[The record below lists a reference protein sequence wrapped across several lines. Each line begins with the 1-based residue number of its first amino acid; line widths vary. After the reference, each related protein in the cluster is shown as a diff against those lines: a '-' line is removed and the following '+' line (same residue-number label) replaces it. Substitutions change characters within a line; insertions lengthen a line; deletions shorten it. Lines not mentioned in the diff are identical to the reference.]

1 MAIRY
6 KALTEL
12 YRETQRSVTA
22 PDQWRAFLAS
32 ACRNYRLSFDEQLL
46 VYAQRPDATAVL
58 EIERWNRQFGRWVN
72 RGANGIAVFDG
83 EHNGKP
89 RLKYYF
95 DISDTHEARF
105 PRPVPLWT
113 VREEYAPDIIETLEN
128 SFGEL
133 EHKED
138 LGEALLSAAKNA
150 VEDNMPDYL
159 SELKNLTEGSF
170 LEELDELN
178 LEVEYRRAVQNSIGY
193 MLLVRCGL
201 DPSEYFEDEDF
212 RDVLNFNTPQTLN
225 ALGVATGDISQMCL
239 SAISRTVLALQRQPQ
254 KENRT
259 FEPQQKNQYAVT
271 EQENTQPERSFE
283 YDRDHLHQAGR
294 LQSAEPSA
302 APGGAGSPW
311 EIRIASEEVPQGA
324 PQGDVHQP
332 ADQRE
337 AFQPSG
343 GDPADRPAP
352 DGGNRGA
359 DGQGSGRDG
368 GTESQRPDEMGADDE
383 QPAER
388 GGGNGAGG
396 ADLQLKDEPEESA
409 GGDELPAFL
418 DEKQIMA
425 IIANKDDD
433 LKYKKQQIELFF
445 SVHSDAQERA
455 DYLKSAYHDRY
466 TEIIADGQRLGYKP
480 QENGL
485 LMWEG
490 SYPSRTRESVFSWE
504 VVAGWIVQLIDKKEY
519 FIQTDIPQLPD
530 QESQQMSLF
539 DFAAFQQ
546 PAQAEGTAQPSIFP
560 HPALPQQVIDEALCI
575 GANDQN
581 SRLII
586 CAYFKKD
593 KPDNARFLSEHYGEN
608 GAGFYLDGRQ
618 YAIWYNAEGI
628 RIAQGESAQRSSGT
642 LISWEQVAV
651 RIRELLDLGRYMPQ
665 SELDRVD
672 EYERQ
677 QRAAQL
683 WYLRQDFAEGTA
695 DAGFLPTVNAI
706 YGKNH
711 GFPEE
716 SAAIQGLLNH
726 TEALQTIRDELEQ
739 FVQAYGENRELL
751 RFHFHRPQKLL
762 EQLSDLQREPLH
774 FTAAEGYDPQRRFFI
789 SGDEIDNLLRG
800 GKRSTDY
807 RLAVYSFY
815 RNHTERKER
824 ENFLKHYHGEYSGH
838 SGGNDDVTYQLS
850 KGVSFSHGSITAP
863 YAKVELKWNAV
874 EKRVSA
880 MIAQGRFLTDEDR
893 AAMPQYEKR
902 QLARNI
908 RTFFENVPQEQPRP
922 YPFGFAYWDAVKLIE
937 PQLDD
942 PARVE
947 EIYQMMVP
955 IWEATPQ
962 DDRMYALRQQAFENL
977 TAFRQGT
984 FTLFAEHK
992 EPVVPTM
999 PQAKAYDLG
1008 YGHLGNGITVWNRL
1022 EEEHGDYK
1030 TVAHIAPDRTVTIYD
1045 EEMPQAV
1052 REEIQRI
1059 ADTSEMTISVTQD
1072 APVFAVPPRVQEQPQ
1087 KEEPADPYPELA
1099 AQVLRFVGEFDG
1111 SRMGYG
1117 EDDAEALENI
1127 AQQLHDPVQREEIRR
1142 LLQSFL
1148 DHADPEEEIAVDV
1161 TLCMEQIAELPP
1173 ALTPEQ
1179 AQIEEI
1185 AGYLEEAGYAAS
1197 SQLVEEGLM
1206 DYRAHGGK
1214 GNSQDVAD
1222 FIEREFLSEEAEP
1235 ASLEIA
1241 KEFINDFCEAEY
1253 GSPADFSDLEKVGI
1267 AYTTVTD
1274 EEIPIQVNADL
1285 VHYRIERYLDGQFLE
1300 RRQYESLDELI
1311 QNELAELDFNDLV
1324 SVSDEELESIGVT
1337 PEQRSDDYRLLSRLK
1352 ADCDYFLGAG
1362 GRAEKHLWAGNVREQ
1377 IAKMRELY
1385 AALPDE
1391 PEWLT
1396 MEDIDRYA
1404 QRMEPPFEVVVYHHF
1419 ENGVDERLDYQT
1431 LAEAEQAAQ
1440 KYVAGTMEGEDGF
1453 AYDGAGIY
1461 DLQENRWLRV
1471 YGNFPDERAIE
1482 QAKQAPAAEE
1492 QPASPEQADLQPK
1505 KEEALPLPP
1514 KRPRRE
1520 RITFTTLH
1528 SEVPRDQRHDFHIT
1542 DDALGHGTPSEKY
1555 AANVAAIRT
1564 LKQIEAEERL
1574 ATPEEQEILSR
1585 YVGWGGLANCF
1596 EQTSPHYEELKSLL
1610 DSEEY
1615 AAARASSLTAFY
1627 TPPVVIRG
1635 IYKALAQMG
1644 FTQGNILEPSCGT
1657 GNFLGLLPTDM
1668 AGSKAY
1674 GVELDSISG
1683 RIAGQLYQNA
1693 SISVNGFE
1701 TVQMPDSFFD
1711 VAVGNVP
1718 FGDFKVQDKRY
1729 DKHHWLIHDYFF
1741 GKTLDKVR
1749 PGGIVAFITSKGT
1762 LDKENSSVRKYL
1774 AQRADLIGAIRLP
1787 DNTFKQN
1794 AGTEVTSDIIFL
1806 QKRDHITDLDQDWVH
1821 LDTDENGIRMNRYFV
1836 QNPEMILGDMVME
1849 STRFGP
1855 DSACKAREGEDLS
1868 EQLANAIQF
1877 LQAEIKPYE
1886 LEELDEE
1893 EDRSIPADPT
1903 VKNFSYTIADGQV
1916 YYRENS
1922 LMHSVEVSVTAENR
1936 IRGMIE
1942 LRECVRRLIE
1952 YQTEGYPDEEIAAEQ
1967 QKLNA
1972 LYDSFTAKYGLLNS
1986 RGNKLAFSEDSSYC
2000 LLCSL
2005 EVLDE
2010 QGSLKRKADMFT
2022 RRTIRPH
2029 VAVTSVDTASEA
2041 LAVSISEKAR
2051 VDMEYMAE
2059 LSGKSPEELERE
2071 IAGIIYRDI
2080 RCAEN
2085 PEDILPSLADLSR
2098 YPLVTADEYLSG
2110 KVRHKLRMAKA
2121 FLEVAPDH
2129 QKETA
2134 RRNVEALEAVQPQ
2147 DLGAGEIGVRIGANW
2162 VPIEVYQQFMVELL
2176 TPNYYVRDRIKILRS
2191 EATGQWSIREKNA
2204 DRSNVKANT
2213 TYGTKRMSA
2222 YHILEQ
2228 TLNQKDVRVFDYI
2241 EDENG
2246 KKKPVLNKK
2255 ETAIAQDR
2263 QELIKQK
2270 FTEWIWKDID
2280 RRELLCRIYNETFN
2294 GVRPREYDGRHI
2306 RFEGMNP
2313 EISLR
2318 PHQIN
2323 AIAHILYGG
2332 NTLLAHEVGAGKT
2345 YEMVA
2350 AAMEMKRLGL
2360 CTKSLIV
2367 VPNHITEQWAAE
2379 WLQLYPSANI
2389 LVATKKDFETQNRKK
2404 FCSRIATGDY
2414 DAIIIGH
2421 SQFEKIPMSVERQQ
2435 AILERQIEEILFGI
2449 EQAKAQKAE
2458 RYTVKQ
2464 MERTRKS
2471 LEARLAKLNDQ
2482 SRKDDVVT
2490 FEQLGVDRLFIDES
2504 HYFKNLFLAT
2514 KMRNVGGI
2522 AQTEAQK
2529 SSDLFMKTQ
2538 YLDELTGG
2546 RGVIFA
2552 TGTPISNSM
2561 VELYTIQRYLQY
2573 RLLQEMGLIHFDDWA
2588 SNFGETVTAIELS
2601 PEGTGYRAKT
2611 RFAKFYNLPEL
2622 MAAFKEVADIQTA
2635 DMLKLP
2641 VPKANFH
2648 TEVIQPSELQKEM
2661 IQGLAERAEK
2671 IRAGGVDPHVDNML
2685 RITNDGRKLALD
2697 MRLIQPL
2704 APDDPD
2710 GKVAVC
2716 ARNVFRIWE
2725 QTKEKHSAQL
2735 VFCDLSTPTTDG
2747 SFSVYDDLKKKLM
2760 DAGIPEEEIAFI
2772 HTADSEAKKKELF
2785 SKVRSGQVRVLLGS
2799 TAKMGAG
2806 TNVQDKL
2813 IALHDL
2819 DCPWRPSDLQ
2829 QRLGRIVRQGNENEE
2844 VEIYRYVTEGTF
2856 DAYLYQLVENKQ
2868 KFIAQIM
2875 TSKAPVRVAD
2885 DVDETALSYS
2895 EIKALATGNPLIIE
2909 KCNLDMEVA
2918 RLNMLKASHLNQVYA
2933 LEELVYR
2940 KYPEEITRL
2949 TERIAGYEQDVAL
2962 AAVHPKAQE
2971 GFCGMEVEGRH
2982 YTEKEDAGKAIIDVC
2997 TRMTGSDAV
3006 LLGQYRGFSMVLAYD
3021 GRSNEYR
3028 ITLKGTLSHT
3038 VTLGADVFGNITRL
3052 DNALEN
3058 LAGSLQ
3064 AEQNSL
3070 EETKTQL
3077 ENARTELATPFARE
3091 EELAEKTARLKELNI
3106 LLNMDEKDKTLMDDT
3121 PDEGEDVPARRVAE
3135 LAR

>member
-1 MAIRY
+1 MAILY

-12 YRETQRSVTA
+12 YRETQRKVTA
-22 PDQWRAFLAS
+22 PSEWQAFLAA
-32 ACRNYRLSFDEQLL
+32 ACRNYRLSFYEQLL

-159 SELKNLTEGSF
+159 SELKTLTEGSF

-352 DGGNRGA
+352 DGGNRGT
-359 DGQGSGRDG
+359 DGESRGRDG
-368 GTESQRPDEMGADDE
+368 GTESQRPDEMGGADE
-383 QPAER
+383 QHPER
-388 GGGNGAGG
+388 GGGNGAGRT
-396 ADLQLKDEPEESA
+396 DLQLTTQEPEPEESA
-409 GGDELPAFL
+409 GGEQLPALL

-433 LKYKKQQIELFF
+433 LKYKKNQIELFF
-445 SVHSDAQERA
+445 SVHSDVQERA
-455 DYLKSAYHDRY
+455 DYLKSAYQDRY

-490 SYPSRTRESVFSWE
+490 SYPSRTKESVFSWDI
-504 VVAGWIVQLIDKKEY
+504 VAQWTAQLIDKKEY
-519 FIQTDIPQLPD
+519 FIQTDIPQLLT

-539 DFAAFQQ
+539 DFAALQQ

-593 KPDNARFLSEHYGEN
+593 KPDNARFLAEHYVEN

-628 RIAQGESAQRSSGT
+628 RIAQGESAQRSSAT
-642 LISWEQVAV
+642 LIPWEQAAA

-672 EYERQ
+672 GYERQ

-695 DAGFLPTVNAI
+695 DAGYLPTVNAI

-716 SAAIQGLLNH
+716 SAAISDLLGHPEGLQNL
-726 TEALQTIRDELEQ
+726 RDELEQ
-739 FVQAYGENRELL
+739 FVQAYRENRELL

-774 FTAAEGYDPQRRFFI
+774 FTAAEGYAPQRRFFI

-893 AAMPQYEKR
+893 AAMPQYEKH

-908 RTFFENVPQEQPRP
+908 RTFFENVPQEQPHP
-922 YPFGFAYWDAVKLIE
+922 YHFGFDYWDAVKLIE

-955 IWEATPQ
+955 VWEATPQ

-992 EPVVPTM
+992 EPVAPAM

-1072 APVFAVPPRVQEQPQ
+1072 APVFAVPPRVQEPPQ

-1117 EDDAEALENI
+1117 EDDAQAVENI

-1148 DHADPEEEIAVDV
+1148 DHADPEEEIAVDI
-1161 TLCMEQIAELPP
+1161 TLCMEQIGELPP

-1197 SQLVEEGLM
+1197 RELIEEGLM

-1222 FIEREFLSEEAEP
+1222 FIEREFLSEETEP

-1285 VHYRIERYLDGQFLE
+1285 VHYRIERYLGGQFLE

-1311 QNELAELDFNDLV
+1311 QNELAELDFDDLV
-1324 SVSDEELESIGVT
+1324 SVSDEELESISTT
-1337 PEQRSDDYRLLSRLK
+1337 PEQDSDDYRLLSRLK

-1385 AALPDE
+1385 AALPE
-1391 PEWLT
+1391 KPEWLT
-1396 MEDIDRYA
+1396 PEDIDRYA
-1404 QRMEPPFEVVVYHHF
+1404 QRMEPPYEVAVYHHF
-1419 ENGVDERLDYQT
+1419 ENGFDERLDYQT

-1440 KYVAGTMEGEDGF
+1440 QYVAGTMEGEDGF

-1461 DLQENRWLRV
+1461 DLNERRWLRV
-1471 YGNFPDERAIE
+1471 YGDFPDERAIE
-1482 QAKQAPAAEE
+1482 QAALAAEE
-1492 QPASPEQADLQPK
+1492 LQTSQEQEQAQPQ
-1505 KEEALPLPP
+1505 KEEPAMLPP

-1528 SEVPRDQRHDFHIT
+1528 PEILRDQRHDFHIT

-1585 YVGWGGLANCF
+1585 YVGWGGLADCF
-1596 EQTSPHYEELKSLL
+1596 EETSPHYGELKSLL

-1615 AAARASSLTAFY
+1615 AAARASTLTAFY

-1635 IYKALAQMG
+1635 IYKALSQMG

-1657 GNFLGLLPTDM
+1657 GNFLGLLPADM

-1718 FGDFKVQDKRY
+1718 FGDFKVLDRRY

-1749 PGGIVAFITSKGT
+1749 PGGVIAFVTSKGT
-1762 LDKENSSVRKYL
+1762 MDKENSAVRRYL

-1787 DNTFKQN
+1787 DNTFKRN
-1794 AGTEVTSDIIFL
+1794 AGTEVTSDVIFL
-1806 QKRDHITDLDQDWVH
+1806 QKRDHITDLEPDWVH

-1836 QNPEMILGDMVME
+1836 QHPEMILGDMVME

-1868 EQLANAIQF
+1868 EQLANAVQF

-1893 EDRSIPADPT
+1893 EDKSIPADPN

-1922 LMHSVEVSVTAENR
+1922 LMHPVEVSVTAENR

-1942 LRECVRRLIE
+1942 LRECTRRLIE

-1972 LYDSFTAKYGLLNS
+1972 LYDSFIAKYGLINS

-2010 QGSLKRKADMFT
+2010 QGNLKRKADMFT

-2051 VDMEYMAE
+2051 VDMDYMAE

-2071 IAGIIYRDI
+2071 LAGVIYRDI

-2085 PEDILPSLADLSR
+2085 PEDILPSLVDLSR

-2110 KVRHKLRMAKA
+2110 KVRQKLRMAKA
-2121 FLEVAPDH
+2121 FLEVAPDN

-2228 TLNQKDVRVFDYI
+2228 TLNQRDVRVFDYI

-2255 ETAIAQDR
+2255 ET
-2263 QELIKQK
+2263 
-2270 FTEWIWKDID
+2270 
-2280 RRELLCRIYNETFN
+2280 
-2294 GVRPREYDGRHI
+2294 
-2306 RFEGMNP
+2306 
-2313 EISLR
+2313 
-2318 PHQIN
+2318 

-2435 AILERQIEEILFGI
+2435 AILERQIEEILEGI

-2482 SRKDDVVT
+2482 SRKDDTVT
-2490 FEQLGVDRLFIDES
+2490 FEQLGIDRLFIDES

-2538 YLDELTGG
+2538 YLDELTGV

-2573 RLLQEMGLIHFDDWA
+2573 RLLQEMGLVHFDDWA
-2588 SNFGETVTAIELS
+2588 GSFGETVTAIELS
-2601 PEGTGYRAKT
+2601 PEGYT
-2611 RFAKFYNLPEL
+2611 
-2622 MAAFKEVADIQTA
+2622 
-2635 DMLKLP
+2635 
-2641 VPKANFH
+2641 
-2648 TEVIQPSELQKEM
+2648 
-2661 IQGLAERAEK
+2661 
-2671 IRAGGVDPHVDNML
+2671 
-2685 RITNDGRKLALD
+2685 
-2697 MRLIQPL
+2697 
-2704 APDDPD
+2704 
-2710 GKVAVC
+2710 
-2716 ARNVFRIWE
+2716 
-2725 QTKEKHSAQL
+2725 L
-2735 VFCDLSTPTTDG
+2735 V
-2747 SFSVYDDLKKKLM
+2747 
-2760 DAGIPEEEIAFI
+2760 
-2772 HTADSEAKKKELF
+2772 
-2785 SKVRSGQVRVLLGS
+2785 
-2799 TAKMGAG
+2799 
-2806 TNVQDKL
+2806 
-2813 IALHDL
+2813 
-2819 DCPWRPSDLQ
+2819 
-2829 QRLGRIVRQGNENEE
+2829 
-2844 VEIYRYVTEGTF
+2844 
-2856 DAYLYQLVENKQ
+2856 
-2868 KFIAQIM
+2868 
-2875 TSKAPVRVAD
+2875 
-2885 DVDETALSYS
+2885 
-2895 EIKALATGNPLIIE
+2895 
-2909 KCNLDMEVA
+2909 
-2918 RLNMLKASHLNQVYA
+2918 
-2933 LEELVYR
+2933 
-2940 KYPEEITRL
+2940 
-2949 TERIAGYEQDVAL
+2949 
-2962 AAVHPKAQE
+2962 
-2971 GFCGMEVEGRH
+2971 
-2982 YTEKEDAGKAIIDVC
+2982 
-2997 TRMTGSDAV
+2997 
-3006 LLGQYRGFSMVLAYD
+3006 
-3021 GRSNEYR
+3021 
-3028 ITLKGTLSHT
+3028 
-3038 VTLGADVFGNITRL
+3038 
-3052 DNALEN
+3052 
-3058 LAGSLQ
+3058 
-3064 AEQNSL
+3064 
-3070 EETKTQL
+3070 
-3077 ENARTELATPFARE
+3077 
-3091 EELAEKTARLKELNI
+3091 
-3106 LLNMDEKDKTLMDDT
+3106 
-3121 PDEGEDVPARRVAE
+3121 RR
-3135 LAR
+3135 

>member
-1 MAIRY
+1 MA
-6 KALTEL
+6 
-12 YRETQRSVTA
+12 V
-22 PDQWRAFLAS
+22 
-32 ACRNYRLSFDEQLL
+32 
-46 VYAQRPDATAVL
+46 
-58 EIERWNRQFGRWVN
+58 
-72 RGANGIAVFDG
+72 
-83 EHNGKP
+83 
-89 RLKYYF
+89 
-95 DISDTHEARF
+95 
-105 PRPVPLWT
+105 
-113 VREEYAPDIIETLEN
+113 
-128 SFGEL
+128 
-133 EHKED
+133 
-138 LGEALLSAAKNA
+138 
-150 VEDNMPDYL
+150 
-159 SELKNLTEGSF
+159 
-170 LEELDELN
+170 
-178 LEVEYRRAVQNSIGY
+178 
-193 MLLVRCGL
+193 
-201 DPSEYFEDEDF
+201 
-212 RDVLNFNTPQTLN
+212 
-225 ALGVATGDISQMCL
+225 
-239 SAISRTVLALQRQPQ
+239 
-254 KENRT
+254 
-259 FEPQQKNQYAVT
+259 
-271 EQENTQPERSFE
+271 
-283 YDRDHLHQAGR
+283 
-294 LQSAEPSA
+294 
-302 APGGAGSPW
+302 
-311 EIRIASEEVPQGA
+311 
-324 PQGDVHQP
+324 
-332 ADQRE
+332 
-337 AFQPSG
+337 
-343 GDPADRPAP
+343 
-352 DGGNRGA
+352 
-359 DGQGSGRDG
+359 
-368 GTESQRPDEMGADDE
+368 
-383 QPAER
+383 
-388 GGGNGAGG
+388 
-396 ADLQLKDEPEESA
+396 
-409 GGDELPAFL
+409 
-418 DEKQIMA
+418 
-425 IIANKDDD
+425 IANKDDD

-445 SVHSDAQERA
+445 SVHPDEPERA
-455 DYLKSAYHDRY
+455 EYLKSAYQDRF
-466 TEIIADGQRLGYKP
+466 TEIIADGQRLGYRP

-490 SYPSRTRESVFSWE
+490 AYLSRTKESVFSWDL
-504 VVAGWIVQLIDKKEY
+504 VAGWTARLIDKKEY
-519 FIQTDIPQLPD
+519 FIQTDIPRLPT
-530 QESQQMSLF
+530 QEGQQMSLF

-546 PAQAEGTAQPSIFP
+546 PARTEGAAQPSVFP

-575 GANDQN
+575 GSNHKH

-593 KPDNARFLSEHYGEN
+593 KPDNARFLAEHYGEN
-608 GAGFYLDGRQ
+608 GAGFYLNGKK
-618 YAIWYNAEGI
+618 YALWYNAEGI
-628 RIAQGESAQRSSGT
+628 RIAKGESVQRSSAA
-642 LISWEQVAV
+642 LIPWEQAAA

-665 SELDRVD
+665 SELDQVD
-672 EYERQ
+672 RHE
-677 QRAAQL
+677 
-683 WYLRQDFAEGTA
+683 
-695 DAGFLPTVNAI
+695 VNALADRLLLMFRDI
-706 YGKNH
+706 EDEDKRFFPSLRAVYDKPG
-711 GFPEE
+711 GFPEASE
-716 SAAIQGLLNH
+716 EIAGLLSREDGLQAILSEYEAFAAAYQENPAILRFRFYRPL
-726 TEALQTIRDELEQ
+726 ALQ
-739 FVQAYGENRELL
+739 A
-751 RFHFHRPQKLL
+751 
-762 EQLSDLQREPLH
+762 QLADLQREPLH
-774 FTAAEGYDPQRRFFI
+774 FTAAEGYDPQRRLYI
-789 SGDEIDNLLRG
+789 STDEIDNLLRG
-800 GKRSTDY
+800 GKRSVDY

-815 RNHTERKER
+815 RNHTDRKER
-824 ENFLKHYHGEYSGH
+824 EDFLKHYHGEYSGYG
-838 SGGNDDVTYQLS
+838 GGNDDVTYQLS
-850 KGVSFSHGSITAP
+850 KGVSFSHGSIAAP
-863 YAKVELKWNAV
+863 YAKVELKWSAV
-874 EKRVSA
+874 EKHVSA
-880 MIAQGRFLTDEDR
+880 MIAQGRFLSEDDR
-893 AAMPQYEKR
+893 AAMPQYEKH

-908 RTFFENVPQEQPRP
+908 RTFFENVPQEQPHP
-922 YPFGFAYWDAVKLIE
+922 YPFGFDYWDAVKVIE

-947 EIYQMMVP
+947 EIHQMMVP

-962 DDRMYALRQQAFENL
+962 GDRMYTLRQQAFENL

-992 EPVVPTM
+992 EPVAPTTS
-999 PQAKAYDLG
+999 QAKAYDLG
-1008 YGHLGNGITVWNRL
+1008 YGHMGNGLTVWNRL

-1030 TVAHIAPDRTVTIYD
+1030 TVAHIGPDRTVTIYD

-1052 REEIQRI
+1052 RDEIKRI
-1059 ADTSEMTISVTQD
+1059 ADTSEMTISATQD
-1072 APVFAVPPRVQEQPQ
+1072 APVFAVSPRVQEPPQ
-1087 KEEPADPYPELA
+1087 KEEAPDPYPALA
-1099 AQVLRFVGEFDG
+1099 AQVLRLIGEFDG
-1111 SRMGYG
+1111 SRMDYG
-1117 EDDAEALENI
+1117 EDDAQAVENI
-1127 AQQLHDPVQREEIRR
+1127 ARQLHDPVQREELYE
-1142 LLQSFL
+1142 LLRSFL

-1161 TLCMEQIAELPP
+1161 ALCLEQIEALPP

-1179 AQIEEI
+1179 ALREEI
-1185 AGYLEEAGYAAS
+1185 KTYLDEAGYAAS
-1197 SQLVEEGLM
+1197 DELIENGISE
-1206 DYRAHGGK
+1206 YRSHGGK
-1214 GNSQDVAD
+1214 GNSQDVAG
-1222 FIEREFLSEEAEP
+1222 FIERELLAEEP
-1235 ASLEIA
+1235 AA
-1241 KEFINDFCEAEY
+1241 EAMPS
-1253 GSPADFSDLEKVGI
+1253 GHGDK
-1267 AYTTVTD
+1267 
-1274 EEIPIQVNADL
+1274 
-1285 VHYRIERYLDGQFLE
+1285 
-1300 RRQYESLDELI
+1300 
-1311 QNELAELDFNDLV
+1311 
-1324 SVSDEELESIGVT
+1324 
-1337 PEQRSDDYRLLSRLK
+1337 YRLLGRLK

-1385 AALPDE
+1385 AALPE
-1391 PEWLT
+1391 KPKWLT
-1396 MEDIDRYA
+1396 PEDIERYA
-1404 QRMEPPFEVVVYHHF
+1404 QRMEPPYEVAVYHHF
-1419 ENGVDERLDYQT
+1419 ENGFDERLDYQT

-1440 KYVAGTMEGEDGF
+1440 QYVAGTMEGEDGF

-1461 DLQENRWLRV
+1461 DLNECRWLRV
-1471 YGNFPDERAIE
+1471 YGDFPDERAIE
-1482 QAKQAPAAEE
+1482 QAALAAEE
-1492 QPASPEQADLQPK
+1492 LQASQEQDVLQPK
-1505 KEEALPLPP
+1505 KEEPAPLPP

-1528 SEVPRDQRHDFHIT
+1528 PEIPRDQRHDFHIT
-1542 DDALGHGTPSEKY
+1542 DDALGHGAPSEKY
-1555 AANVAAIRT
+1555 AANAAAIRT

-1585 YVGWGGLANCF
+1585 YVGWGGLADCF
-1596 EQTSPHYEELKSLL
+1596 EETSPHYEELKSLL

-1615 AAARASSLTAFY
+1615 AAARASTLTAFY

-1635 IYKALAQMG
+1635 IYKALSQMG

-1657 GNFLGLLPTDM
+1657 GNFLGLLPADM

-1718 FGDFKVQDKRY
+1718 FGDFKVLDRRY

-1741 GKTLDKVR
+1741 GKALDKVR
-1749 PGGIVAFITSKGT
+1749 PGGVIAFVTSKGT
-1762 LDKENSSVRKYL
+1762 MDKENSAVRRYL

-1787 DNTFKQN
+1787 DNTFKRN
-1794 AGTEVTSDIIFL
+1794 AGTEVTSDVIFL

-1836 QNPEMILGDMVME
+1836 QHPEMILGDMVME

-1893 EDRSIPADPT
+1893 EDKSIPADPN
-1903 VKNFSYTIADGQV
+1903 VKNFSYTITDGQV

-1922 LMHSVEVSVTAENR
+1922 LMHPVEASVTAENR

-1952 YQTEGYPDEEIAAEQ
+1952 YQTEGYPDEEISAEQ

-1972 LYDSFTAKYGLLNS
+1972 LYDSFTAKYGLINS

-2010 QGSLKRKADMFT
+2010 QGGLRRKADMFS

-2051 VDMEYMAE
+2051 VDMDYMAE
-2059 LSGKSPEELERE
+2059 LSGKSPEELEQE
-2071 IAGIIYRDI
+2071 LAGVIYRDI

-2098 YPLVTADEYLSG
+2098 YPFVTADEYLSG
-2110 KVRHKLRMAKA
+2110 KVRQKLRMAKA
-2121 FLEVAPDH
+2121 FLEAAPAG

-2162 VPIEVYQQFMVELL
+2162 VPIDVYQQFMVELL
-2176 TPNYYVRDRIKILRS
+2176 TPYGQARSRIKILRS
-2191 EATGQWSIREKNA
+2191 EVTGQWSITEKNF
-2204 DRSNVKANT
+2204 DRANVKANT
-2213 TYGTKRMSA
+2213 TYGTRRMSA

-2228 TLNQKDVRVFDYI
+2228 TLNQRDVRVFDYI
-2241 EDENG
+2241 EDEYGN
-2246 KKKPVLNKK
+2246 KKPVLNKK

-2270 FTEWIWKDID
+2270 FAEWVWKDID
-2280 RRELLCRIYNETFN
+2280 RRERLCRIYNETFN
-2294 GVRPREYDGRHI
+2294 ALRPREYDGRHI

-2313 EISLR
+2313 EITLR
-2318 PHQIN
+2318 PHQVN

-2435 AILERQIEEILFGI
+2435 AILERQIEEILEGI

-2471 LEARLAKLNDQ
+2471 LETRLAKLNDQ
-2482 SRKDDVVT
+2482 SRKDDTVT
-2490 FEQLGVDRLFIDES
+2490 FEQLGIDRLFIDES

-2546 RGVIFA
+2546 RGTIFA

-2573 RLLQEMGLIHFDDWA
+2573 RMLQEMGLVHFDDWA
-2588 SNFGETVTAIELS
+2588 GNFGETVTAIELS
-2601 PEGTGYRAKT
+2601 PEGTGYRART

-2622 MAAFKEVADIQTA
+2622 MATFKGVADIQTA

-2648 TEVIQPSELQKEM
+2648 TEVIKPSEIQKEM
-2661 IQGLAERAEK
+2661 IKGLAERAEK

-2704 APDDPD
+2704 APDDPN

-2716 ARNVFRIWE
+2716 ARNVYRIWE
-2725 QTKEKHSAQL
+2725 QTKEKRSAQL

-2785 SKVRSGQVRVLLGS
+2785 SKVRAGQVRVLLGS

-2875 TSKAPVRVAD
+2875 TSKSPVRVAD

-2933 LEELVYR
+2933 LEELAYR

-2949 TERIAGYEQDVAL
+2949 TERIEGYEQDVAL
-2962 AAVHPKAQE
+2962 VADHPKTQE
-2971 GFCGMEVEGRH
+2971 GFCGMEVDGKH

-3021 GRSNEYR
+3021 GMSNEYR

-3058 LAGSLQ
+3058 LAGSLE
-3064 AEQNSL
+3064 AEQNRL
-3070 EETKTQL
+3070 EETRGQL
-3077 ENARTELATPFARE
+3077 ENARAELQTPFARE
-3091 EELAEKTARLKELNI
+3091 AELAEKTKRLKELNI
-3106 LLNMDEKDKTLMDDT
+3106 LLNMDEKDKTLMDDG
-3121 PDEGEDVPARRVAE
+3121 PDEGEEMPERKVVGLER
-3135 LAR
+3135 

>member
-12 YRETQRSVTA
+12 YQETQRSVTA

-32 ACRNYRLSFDEQLL
+32 ACRNYRLPFDEQLL

-133 EHKED
+133 ERKED

-159 SELKNLTEGSF
+159 AELKTLTEGSF

-201 DPSEYFEDEDF
+201 DPSEYFEDMDF
-212 RDVLNFNTPQTLN
+212 RDVTDFNTPQTLN

-332 ADQRE
+332 ADQRQAE
-337 AFQPSG
+337 QPSG

-352 DGGNRGA
+352 DGADRGA
-359 DGQGSGRDG
+359 DGQEPGRDR
-368 GTESQRPDEMGADDE
+368 GTESQRPDEVGADDE

-396 ADLQLKDEPEESA
+396 ADLQLIDEPEESA
-409 GGDELPAFL
+409 GGEQLPALL

-433 LKYKKQQIELFF
+433 LKYKKNQIELFF
-445 SVHSDAQERA
+445 SVHSDVQERA
-455 DYLKSAYHDRY
+455 EYLKSAYQDRY

-490 SYPSRTRESVFSWE
+490 SYPSRTRESVFSWDI
-504 VVAGWIVQLIDKKEY
+504 VAQWTAQLIDKKEY
-519 FIQTDIPQLPD
+519 FIQTDIPRLPD

-539 DFAAFQQ
+539 DFAAFNQ

-593 KPDNARFLSEHYGEN
+593 KPDNARFLAEHYGEN

-628 RIAQGESAQRSSGT
+628 RIAQGESAQRSSAT
-642 LISWEQVAV
+642 LIPWEQAAA

-672 EYERQ
+672 GYERQ

-695 DAGFLPTVNAI
+695 DAGYLPTVNAI

-716 SAAIQGLLNH
+716 SAAISDLLGHPEGLQNL
-726 TEALQTIRDELEQ
+726 RDELEQ
-739 FVQAYGENRELL
+739 FVQAYRENRELL

-838 SGGNDDVTYQLS
+838 SSGNDDVTYQLS

-863 YAKVELKWNAV
+863 YAKVELKWPAV

-893 AAMPQYEKR
+893 AAMPQYEKH

-908 RTFFENVPQEQPRP
+908 RTFFENVPQEQPHP
-922 YPFGFAYWDAVKLIE
+922 YPFGFDYWDAVKLIE

-962 DDRMYALRQQAFENL
+962 DDRMYALRRQAFENL
-977 TAFRQGT
+977 AAFRQGT

-992 EPVVPTM
+992 EPVAPTM

-1008 YGHLGNGITVWNRL
+1008 YGHLGNGLTVWNRL

-1052 REEIQRI
+1052 REEIQWI
-1059 ADTSEMTISVTQD
+1059 ADTSEMTISATQD
-1072 APVFAVPPRVQEQPQ
+1072 APVFAVPPRVQGPPQ
-1087 KEEPADPYPELA
+1087 KEELADPYPELA

-1117 EDDAEALENI
+1117 EDDAQAVENI

-1148 DHADPEEEIAVDV
+1148 DHADPEEEIAVDIS
-1161 TLCMEQIAELPP
+1161 LCMEQIAELPP
-1173 ALTPEQ
+1173 ALSPEQ
-1179 AQIEEI
+1179 AQIAEI
-1185 AGYLEEAGYAAS
+1185 AGYLEEAGYAVS
-1197 SQLVEEGLM
+1197 SELVEEGLM

-1222 FIEREFLSEEAEP
+1222 FIERGFLSEEPEP

-1241 KEFINDFCEAEY
+1241 KEFINDFCVAEY

-1311 QNELAELDFNDLV
+1311 QNELAELDFDDLI
-1324 SVSDEELESIGVT
+1324 SVSDEELESIGAT
-1337 PEQRSDDYRLLSRLK
+1337 LEQRSDDYRLLSRLK

-1385 AALPDE
+1385 DALPE
-1391 PEWLT
+1391 KPEWLT

-1404 QRMEPPFEVVVYHHF
+1404 QRMEPPYEVVVYHHF
-1419 ENGVDERLDYQT
+1419 ENGFDEQLDYQT

-1514 KRPRRE
+1514 KHPRRE

-1528 SEVPRDQRHDFHIT
+1528 PEVPRDQRHDFHIT

-1574 ATPEEQEILSR
+1574 ATPEEQAILSR

-1627 TPPVVIRG
+1627 TPPVIIRG
-1635 IYKALAQMG
+1635 IYKALSQMG

-1657 GNFLGLLPTDM
+1657 GNFLGLLPTDL

-1693 SISVNGFE
+1693 NISVNGFE

-1718 FGDFKVQDKRY
+1718 FGDFKVLDKRY

-1836 QNPEMILGDMVME
+1836 QHPEMILGDMVME

-1868 EQLANAIQF
+1868 DQLANAIQF

-1922 LMHSVEVSVTAENR
+1922 LMYPVEVSVTAENR

-1942 LRECVRRLIE
+1942 LRECTRRLIE

-1967 QKLNA
+1967 QKLNT
-1972 LYDSFTAKYGLLNS
+1972 LYDSFTAKYGLINS

-2010 QGSLKRKADMFT
+2010 QGSLKRKADMFSK
-2022 RRTIRPH
+2022 RTIRPH

-2051 VDMEYMAE
+2051 VDMDYMAE
-2059 LSGKSPEELERE
+2059 LSGKSPEELEQE
-2071 IAGIIYRDI
+2071 LAGVIYRDI

-2110 KVRHKLRMAKA
+2110 KVRRKLRMAKA
-2121 FLEVAPDH
+2121 FLEVAPDN

-2204 DRSNVKANT
+2204 DRSNVKAIT

-2228 TLNQKDVRVFDYI
+2228 TLNQRDVRVFDYI

-2270 FTEWIWKDID
+2270 FAEWIWKDID
-2280 RRELLCRIYNETFN
+2280 RRELLCRVYNETFN

-2421 SQFEKIPMSVERQQ
+2421 SQFEKIPMSLERQQ
-2435 AILERQIEEILFGI
+2435 AILERQIEEILEGI

-2471 LEARLAKLNDQ
+2471 LETRLAKLNDQ

-2546 RGVIFA
+2546 RGTIFA

-2661 IQGLAERAEK
+2661 IKGLAERAEK
-2671 IRAGGVDPHVDNML
+2671 IRGGGVDPHVDNML

-2704 APDDPD
+2704 APDDPN

-2725 QTKEKHSAQL
+2725 QTKEKRSAQL

-2785 SKVRSGQVRVLLGS
+2785 SKVRAGQVRVLLGS

-2962 AAVHPKAQE
+2962 AAAHPKAQE
-2971 GFCGMEVEGRH
+2971 GFCGMEVDGKH

-3077 ENARTELATPFARE
+3077 ENARTELAAPFARE

-3106 LLNMDEKDKTLMDDT
+3106 LLNMDEKDKTLLDDT